1 MASDSSNGNV
11 TGSSGASSDSGDKGT
26 SSSDQLIPSD
36 TRQRLLPF
44 LISPANSENLG
55 SQMFSFRP
63 SEKNVINTGY
73 LNIMPS
79 DRDEYKNDLGLKYLV
94 SKYVRDG
101 GFGVSNP

>member
-1 MASDSSNGNV
+1 M
-11 TGSSGASSDSGDKGT
+11 
-26 SSSDQLIPSD
+26 IPSD

-55 SQMFSFRP
+55 SQLFSFRP
-63 SEKNVINTGY
+63 SEKNVINAGH

-101 GFGVSNP
+101 GFGVQSSEATRDVILNNLPTIRVREYT